1 MCLRSVRKQWYEMFW
16 LIADQYYGNPAN
28 NIKGFCQQL
37 IDGDF
42 AFAALYNVEESELG
56 VEQIL
61 KQSCCG
67 TDTCS

>member
-1 MCLRSVRKQWYEMFW
+1 MFW

-42 AFAALYNVEESELG
+42 AFAALYNVEEGELG
-56 VEQIL
+56 V
-61 KQSCCG
+61 
-67 TDTCS
+67 